1 MAVID
6 AYVSPFAL
14 GNTVSRPDKAIN
26 ANTGAECYWLY
37 NTFAKAA
44 GDSDTSKWRLFRNL
58 DANLIPV
65 MIVLACD
72 ALAGFTSASLGLYK
86 PDVGGAAD
94 AAACFMS
101 AVSIAAGAASLN
113 PKTAFDGMAAVGHNL
128 YGRRLF
134 EHAGHTIKTKR
145 IAYDLVL
152 TGNTVG
158 GAAGNISVG
167 VLLCQG

>member
-6 AYVSPFAL
+6 AYVSPNAS
-14 GNTVSRPDKAIN
+14 GNTVSKPDKAIN
-26 ANTGAECYWLY
+26 ANTGAECFWLY

-58 DANLIPV
+58 DANLIPI
-65 MIVLACD
+65 MIMVAGD
-72 ALAGFTSASLGLYK
+72 AIAGFTSASLGLYV
-86 PDVGGAAD
+86 PDVGGAAK

-101 AVSIAAGAASLN
+101 AVNIAAGAASLN
-113 PKTAFDGMAAVGHNL
+113 PKTAFDGMVAVGHNL

-134 EHAGHTIKTKR
+134 EHAGDTIKTKL

-158 GAAGNISVG
+158 ANAGNISVSA
-167 VLLCQG
+167 LFAQG